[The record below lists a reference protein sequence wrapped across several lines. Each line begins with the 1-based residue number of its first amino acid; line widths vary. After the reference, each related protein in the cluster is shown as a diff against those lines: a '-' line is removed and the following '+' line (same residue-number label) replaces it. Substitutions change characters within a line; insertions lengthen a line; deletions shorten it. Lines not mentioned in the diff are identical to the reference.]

1 MAAAPLRLVVS
12 CAAAVVLAACS
23 QAVTDPVGEPAPPS
37 DPTPAVSV
45 SSSSMPVA
53 MSDPPPGSTPTSA
66 VVSEAVATTEVT
78 TTTEVITTT
87 STTVV
92 TTPRVLTAAF
102 TGDVLIHSHIWT
114 QAQRNAIDAGDIDGY
129 DFSPMFDEIA
139 PIISGVDFAV
149 CHLEVPLRLPGR
161 EPSTHPFY
169 GAPSQ
174 IVGDLAAAG
183 YDHCST
189 ASNHTLDQGVEGI
202 NITLDEFDRVGITQS
217 GMART
222 PAEIEPRVLDVSTAD
237 GRAVAVAHLSYTWSY
252 NGLQPPQ
259 DQQWRSALIDPQR
272 VIDDARTARALG
284 AEVVI
289 VSLHWG
295 AEKVSAVT
303 GQQRGWATDIIAA
316 DVVDLIVGH
325 HAHVLQPIEQ
335 VNGTWVAFG
344 LGNVLSFHP
353 TTDEWPAASQDA
365 GVLTVSFT
373 VDESSTSVDDIAFHP
388 TWVDK
393 SNGRVI
399 RDVQAG
405 IRDEATSAWLRSQL
419 EASLRRTVSVV
430 GEFVSEHAG

>member
-1 MAAAPLRLVVS
+1 MAAVQIRVMSV
-12 CAAAVVLAACS
+12 CAAVVLFAACS
-23 QAVTDPVGEPAPPS
+23 HAATDPVGEPAPPS
-37 DPTPAVSV
+37 DPTPAVV
-45 SSSSMPVA
+45 ASSSSAPLSSPDA
-53 MSDPPPGSTPTSA
+53 QRGSTTTLDP
-66 VVSEAVATTEVT
+66 VSEATATTAAT
-78 TTTEVITTT
+78 ITTEATTT

-92 TTPRVLTAAF
+92 PSPRVLTAAF

-114 QAQRNAIDAGDIDGY
+114 QAQRNAIDAGDAEGY

-222 PAEIEPRVLDVSTAD
+222 PAEIEPRVLDVATAD
-237 GRAVAVAHLSYTWSY
+237 GQSVLVAHLSYTWSY
-252 NGLQPPQ
+252 NGLQPPE

-303 GQQRGWATDIIAA
+303 GQQRGWATDITAA
-316 DVVDLIVGH
+316 GVVDLIVGH

-365 GVLTVSFT
+365 GVLTVSFA
-373 VDESSTSVDDIAFHP
+373 VDESFTSVDDVAFHP

-405 IRDEATSAWLRSQL
+405 IRDEATSDWLRSQL

-430 GEFVSEHAG
+430 GEFISEHAG